1 MSLIAEL
8 KRRNVFRVGVAYAI
22 VAWLLV
28 EVASVVL
35 PTFEAPEWVMKVFT
49 FLVILGFPLALL
61 LAWAFELTPEGVK
74 RETAVDPDDSIT
86 PVTDSKLDFAIIGLL
101 AIAVVYI
108 AVDKLVLQSEPEPV
122 GIDTKQDSARESG
135 SREESI
141 AVLPFLNM
149 SSDPEQ
155 VYFSEGISEEIL
167 NELAQLPGL
176 RVASRTSAF
185 TFKGDNRNMG
195 AIASVLMV
203 EHVLEG
209 SVRKSGDRVRIS
221 AQLIDARNEKQLWSE
236 IYDRDLV
243 DIFAVQREIARAVAR
258 KIEIELG
265 PKEDALLTRTVSVN
279 PEAHE
284 AYLRG
289 QFELAKYTAGGS
301 AKAIEHFRKAIVADP
316 AYALAYAGLADAY
329 FSLGQPLGGMPRREA
344 MPEAKAAAL
353 KAIELDASLS
363 DAYTHLA
370 LVTWVYDWEWKKADQ
385 LFRRA
390 IELNPNSAVAYGGY
404 SIYLTNMG
412 RHEEAIERG
421 TRALEL
427 DPLSLPMRAH
437 RAEVFY
443 TARDYE
449 RSIAECQSIVEINP
463 GFQRAYSILRWN
475 YLVLENYDKAIEAE
489 LLEGSITTE
498 EAKSLRAAH
507 VNLDK
512 EGYWRWRLTRY
523 EAERSK
529 GNFDPIGFAW
539 VHANLGD
546 LDAAFAS
553 LDEAF
558 EMRDGSLMTLKE
570 DTWWDPLRGDPRFGE
585 LLRRMNFPDS

>member
-1 MSLIAEL
+1 
-8 KRRNVFRVGVAYAI
+8 
-22 VAWLLV
+22 
-28 EVASVVL
+28 
-35 PTFEAPEWVMKVFT
+35 
-49 FLVILGFPLALL
+49 
-61 LAWAFELTPEGVK
+61 
-74 RETAVDPDDSIT
+74 
-86 PVTDSKLDFAIIGLL
+86 
-101 AIAVVYI
+101 
-108 AVDKLVLQSEPEPV
+108 
-122 GIDTKQDSARESG
+122 
-135 SREESI
+135 
-141 AVLPFLNM
+141 
-149 SSDPEQ
+149 
-155 VYFSEGISEEIL
+155 
-167 NELAQLPGL
+167 
-176 RVASRTSAF
+176 
-185 TFKGDNRNMG
+185 MG

-385 LFRRA
+385 MFRRA
-390 IELNPNSAVAYGGY
+390 IELNPNSAVAYSGY